1 MISGAVRGSL
11 RRLCLEAEAMH
22 TDDAE
27 INIAFVMLACLM
39 AAVAGVLVFILV

>member
-1 MISGAVRGSL
+1 MAPASVYY
-11 RRLCLEAEAMH
+11 LEAGAMQ

-39 AAVAGVLVFILV
+39 AAIAGVLVFMLV